1 MAVISLLTELYH
13 FADLKL
19 NLKFEIEILCKGKW
33 IGPQTAGPA
42 EVEVLCKA
50 RWIVVGPAI
59 ATGTRP

>member
-1 MAVISLLTELYH
+1 M
-13 FADLKL
+13 
-19 NLKFEIEILCKGKW
+19 EIDILCKGKW
-33 IGPQTAGPA
+33 IGPLTATPT

>member
-1 MAVISLLTELYH
+1 M
-13 FADLKL
+13 
-19 NLKFEIEILCKGKW
+19 EIEILGKGKW
-33 IGPQTAGPA
+33 IGPMTAAPT

>member
-1 MAVISLLTELYH
+1 M
-13 FADLKL
+13 
-19 NLKFEIEILCKGKW
+19 EIEILCKGKW
-33 IGPQTAGPA
+33 IGPQTAAPT

>member
-1 MAVISLLTELYH
+1 MDIDTMDTA
-13 FADLKL
+13 
-19 NLKFEIEILCKGKW
+19 ILCKGKW
-33 IGPQTAGPA
+33 IGPLTAAPT